1 MNTVDLSN
9 ISYDATITGLS
20 AAVSGKKPPMK
31 TVTYRIGFIAPGME
45 DGDDGNGPIIRG
57 RTWEQVLD
65 EKIEAGATFVHV
77 RFHAGYDQLT
87 VREPV

>member
-1 MNTVDLSN
+1 MTEAPL
-9 ISYDATITGLS
+9 
-20 AAVSGKKPPMK
+20 K
-31 TVTYRIGFIAPGME
+31 TVTYRIGFISPGME

-65 EKIEAGATFVHV
+65 EKIGAGATFVHV